1 MADSGRHG
9 SHANACGK
17 LTQPPAPSASDD
29 RHACC
34 AKAGLASRALRVAG
48 LAGLAAL
55 AGCAV
60 NPSTGRSQL
69 VPLPGVQIAHADTGY
84 ALTSAALGLARTAR
98 CGSDGGPPGQGADP
112 SVCPSAGDAFRFA
125 RQVDRVGTELA
136 AEAARLAPELM
147 RRIGAFQIVVDAG
160 IDQGTASSAGGRIAI
175 SPDLVRLDPTD
186 DVIAFLVAREMG
198 RIIARHGEEDSGAR
212 ILFSALTTVI
222 PIGGLMVRFATSM
235 LGSQVLKASWAEA
248 QRREADELALV
259 LLERC
264 ARSPGLVALNL
275 RAGLRRDRL
284 PEDAWGAHFVESIE
298 RVSSMANARHL
309 ADRIALAQQDAPAD

>member
-1 MADSGRHG
+1 VKS
-9 SHANACGK
+9 
-17 LTQPPAPSASDD
+17 
-29 RHACC
+29 
-34 AKAGLASRALRVAG
+34 
-48 LAGLAAL
+48 GLAARVARVTGL
-55 AGCAV
+55 AAIAALTGCAV

-69 VPLPGVQIAHADTGY
+69 VPLPGVQIVHADTGY
-84 ALTSAALGLARTAR
+84 ALTSAAVGLARTAR
-98 CGSDGGPPGQGADP
+98 CGPDGGPLEQDP
-112 SVCPSAGDAFRFA
+112 DPAACLSASDVYRFA
-125 RQVDRVGTELA
+125 RQVERAGEELA
-136 AEAARLAPELM
+136 SEAARLAPELM
-147 RRIGAFQIVVDAG
+147 QRIGEFQIVVDAG

-175 SPDLVRLDPTD
+175 SPDLAKLDPTD

-284 PEDAWGAHFVESIE
+284 PEDAWGAHFAESIE
-298 RVSSMANARHL
+298 RVSSMANARGL
-309 ADRIALAQQDAPAD
+309 ADRIALAQKGAQSD